1 MKTNIPDEI
10 MAAINLPETN
20 SRGELKK
27 KLIDLLNDLINKDFD
42 ALIQLLYR
50 IDVSEKTIRRFLK
63 EKNNNDAASV
73 IADLIIERQL
83 QKAESRKTYRSK
95 NDELSNEERW

>member
-20 SRGELKK
+20 SPRELKK
-27 KLIDLLNDLINKDFD
+27 KLIGLLNGLINNDFD

-83 QKAESRKTYRSK
+83 QKAESRKIYRSK

>member
-1 MKTNIPDEI
+1 MEKNIPDEI
-10 MAAINLPETN
+10 ISVANSPEIK
-20 SRGELKK
+20 SSGEVKK
-27 KLIDLLNDLINKDFD
+27 KLIDLLNDLINNDFD
-42 ALIQLLYR
+42 ALVQLLYR
-50 IDVSEKTIRRFLK
+50 IDINEKRIRYFLR
-63 EKNNNDAASV
+63 EKNNSDAASV